1 MSRLIHLRIPKDRI
15 GALIGKEGAT
25 KKLIEE
31 STGVKLLIDSVEGD
45 VEIDHSD
52 AKDPAMAI
60 VVESIV
66 KAIGRGFSPENAMEL
81 VEEDTVLEIIDIRD
95 YVGRKPNHIARV
107 KSRVIGSKGK
117 TRRIIEE
124 LTGTHISVFGNTVS
138 IIGGTVQVS
147 VAGKALDML
156 MSGSEHSAVYHFL
169 EHNRDIIRAVQ
180 MGFD

>member
-1 MSRLIHLRIPKDRI
+1 MIHLRIPKDRI
-15 GALIGKEGAT
+15 GALIGKGGTT
-25 KKLIEE
+25 KKQIEE
-31 STGVKLLIDSVEGD
+31 STGVMLLIDSAEGE
-45 VEIDHSD
+45 VEIDHSE

-66 KAIGRGFSPENAMEL
+66 KAIGRGFSPENALEL
-81 VEEDTVLEIIDIRD
+81 LEEDNVLEIIDIRD

-124 LTGTHISVFGNTVS
+124 LTGTHISIFGNTVS
-138 IIGGTVQVS
+138 VIGGSVQVS
-147 VAGKALDML
+147 VASKALDML
-156 MSGSEHSAVYHFL
+156 MSGSEHSAVYNFL
-169 EHNRDIIRAVQ
+169 EHNRDVIRAVQ